1 MERVGLARPGVCWP
15 TAPGS
20 VAAMM
25 VAVRDNDVFEHPAGR
40 SSLDML
46 RDSTR
51 HDEPKLNT
59 EHEDD
64 AQVKTIK
71 RRPSSR

>member
-1 MERVGLARPGVCWP
+1 
-15 TAPGS
+15 
-20 VAAMM
+20 MM
-25 VAVRDNDVFEHPAGR
+25 VAMRDNDVFEHPAGR

-46 RDSTR
+46 RDSPR

-64 AQVKTIK
+64 APGENDQATALVKMTRHGK
-71 RRPSSR
+71 RPPLHSRQTDAS